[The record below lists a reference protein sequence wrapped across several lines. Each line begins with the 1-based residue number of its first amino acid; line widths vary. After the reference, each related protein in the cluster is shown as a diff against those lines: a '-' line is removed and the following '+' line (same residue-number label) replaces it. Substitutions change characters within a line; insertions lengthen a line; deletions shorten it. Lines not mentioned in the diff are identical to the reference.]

1 VDHEEHNKED
11 KMKKLFCFLFALL
24 LAAAPAFAAVDKS
37 EAMTEEPKMASENTT
52 KAQPTIDADADDPGT
67 DAPDLDYDSDSGD

>member
-1 VDHEEHNKED
+1 
-11 KMKKLFCFLFALL
+11 MKKLFSFLFALL
-24 LAAAPAFAAVDKS
+24 LAAAPAFAEADKS

-52 KAQPTIDADADDPGT
+52 QPQVDKDADDPGT